1 MVLCMYIPLHIQ
13 TFLKMKCLV
22 VRCAIPIPQRIWF
35 KGEVG
40 GFVLFNFAENCPAH
54 PSSAISQ
61 FSVGGGKSNQ
71 RAYQHDSLN
80 GWVRCC
86 GYKHVSKEPIPF
98 QNEKDDFPPT
108 TA

>member
-1 MVLCMYIPLHIQ
+1 MLTDFGCNRRNLNDFMVLCMYIPLHIQ

-61 FSVGGGKSNQ
+61 FSVGGENLTSGHINMI
-71 RAYQHDSLN
+71 A
-80 GWVRCC
+80 
-86 GYKHVSKEPIPF
+86 
-98 QNEKDDFPPT
+98 
-108 TA
+108 